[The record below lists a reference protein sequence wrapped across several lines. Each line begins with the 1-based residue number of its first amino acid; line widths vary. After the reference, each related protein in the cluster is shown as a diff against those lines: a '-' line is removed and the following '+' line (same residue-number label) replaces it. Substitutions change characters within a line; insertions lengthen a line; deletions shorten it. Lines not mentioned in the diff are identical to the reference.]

1 MRKDE
6 IEERI
11 VQIEKTLRELQ
22 AGQRQTSD
30 AVIAELR
37 AFQGLIIEERIEALR
52 QQMAQGH
59 QRLLLDL
66 VLSTARREFDTVCP
80 NPCSLFNRSECID
93 FFLCRLKDTA
103 ERADPDEAE
112 RFLAAQVQQD
122 TDLLVRY
129 PELDRSPCRS
139 CYDTYCR
146 ERDGL
151 MQAIGKLS
159 STRQVLRQKKP
170 DMYIAD
176 LPDEQVLSTLI
187 EPLSHPV
194 RFAMLK
200 GLSGGSMSYTELSA
214 LTGYKGGHLL
224 FHVTR
229 LVEAGLVVKTEPAG
243 LYSLTEK
250 GMAMMTLVKNLY
262 CC

>member
-1 MRKDE
+1 M
-6 IEERI
+6 
-11 VQIEKTLRELQ
+11 
-22 AGQRQTSD
+22 
-30 AVIAELR
+30 
-37 AFQGLIIEERIEALR
+37 
-52 QQMAQGH
+52 
-59 QRLLLDL
+59 
-66 VLSTARREFDTVCP
+66 
-80 NPCSLFNRSECID
+80 
-93 FFLCRLKDTA
+93 
-103 ERADPDEAE
+103 DPDEAE
-112 RFLAAQVQQD
+112 RFLSAQVQQD
-122 TDLLVRY
+122 KELLVRY

-151 MQAIGKLS
+151 MQAVGKLS
-159 STRQVLRQKKP
+159 ATRQVLIRKKP
-170 DMYIAD
+170 DMYISE

-194 RFAMLK
+194 RFSMLK
-200 GLSGGSMSYTELSA
+200 ALSGGSMSYSELSV

-250 GMAMMTLVKNLY
+250 GMAVMTLVKNLY